1 MKLINVLKTDHDG
14 RLEVN
19 EENENLLIDSSV
31 SQSVWSEIINNFDMN
46 VFAGTFA
53 SAAPP
58 MAVEETVQTQ
68 TDCDFDLTKVLS
80 QFSHGVQE
88 NSDHSYI

>member
-1 MKLINVLKTDHDG
+1 LYNDPDG
-14 RLEVN
+14 KLEVN
-19 EENENLLIDSSV
+19 EENENSLVDCIV

-46 VFAGTFA
+46 VFAGTCT

-68 TDCDFDLTKVLS
+68 TDCDFDLAEVSS
-80 QFSHGVQE
+80 QLSHGVHCAGEQRP
-88 NSDHSYI
+88 

>member
-53 SAAPP
+53 SAARLRHLWLLKKHFKPKLI
-58 MAVEETVQTQ
+58 VI
-68 TDCDFDLTKVLS
+68 LT
-80 QFSHGVQE
+80 
-88 NSDHSYI
+88 